1 MGNNICCHSRNKN
14 DELSD
19 KEVEEI
25 IKKKIKKESNDE
37 LKLRIQSIKS
47 ERRGDII
54 FCILM
59 GASATIT
66 IIVISCGAAEP
77 HLASSLIVSVG
88 ATGFYFNEIIEKNK
102 LMDLYYKELESRN

>member
-1 MGNNICCHSRNKN
+1 MGNNNCCHSRNKN

-25 IKKKIKKESNDE
+25 IKKKIKKENNDE

-66 IIVISCGAAEP
+66 IIIIACGAAEP
-77 HLASSLIVSVG
+77 HLASSLIVSIG
-88 ATGFYFNEIIEKNK
+88 ATGFYFNEIIEKDK

>member
-19 KEVEEI
+19 KEVKEI

>member
-1 MGNNICCHSRNKN
+1 MGNVNCCQSSRKEH
-14 DELSD
+14 ELSD
-19 KEVEEI
+19 NEIKKLIKEK
-25 IKKKIKKESNDE
+25 IKKKSNDE

-66 IIVISCGAAEP
+66 IIIISCGAAEP
-77 HLASSLIVSVG
+77 HLASSLIVSIG
-88 ATGFYFNEIIEKNK
+88 GTAFYFNEIIEKNK

>member
-1 MGNNICCHSRNKN
+1 MGNNNCCHSRNKN

-19 KEVEEI
+19 KEFEEI

-66 IIVISCGAAEP
+66 IIIISCGAAEP
-77 HLASSLIVSVG
+77 HLASSLIVS
-88 ATGFYFNEIIEKNK
+88 TGGTAFYFNEIIEKNK